1 MKNPLKV
8 FYLLWPPWY
17 KQKITALMLNR
28 GLYTSKQEEKII
40 KQEEENEKPP
50 KPSDY
55 RFYPERNCVLIT
67 TEGSIN
73 LHPAKY
79 KDDHTIEFKN
89 IDGKKKKIEIRP
101 IDKGTVKDKDKE
113 GKEIEKPIA
122 KAQAHILTLPLRRLM
137 PTKMLALLAPKVQRY
152 RVYTVQAEGEI
163 THDPNDDKLDEY
175 DKMRLE
181 SLLKIKGT
189 ATKADIV
196 SRIMAGLKEKLG
208 FWAYFRDVLYI
219 VVIVLLILSYQVFPN
234 L

>member
-17 KQKITALMLNR
+17 KQKITHFVSNR
-28 GLYTSKQEEKII
+28 GLYTSKQEDLVIN
-40 KQEEENEKPP
+40 QEEKDEIPEPR
-50 KPSDY
+50 DY
-55 RFYPERNCVLIT
+55 RFYPERNCILIT
-67 TEGSIN
+67 TEGS
-73 LHPAKY
+73 LDLRPAKY
-79 KDDHTIEFKN
+79 QDDHTIEFKN
-89 IDGKKKKIEIRP
+89 IDGKKKHVDIRP
-101 IDKGTVKDKDKE
+101 IEKE
-113 GKEIEKPIA
+113 TKA

-137 PTKMLALLAPKVQRY
+137 PTKLLALLAPKVQRY

-163 THDPNDDKLDEY
+163 THDPNDDNLDEY

-189 ATKADIV
+189 GTKADFIN
-196 SRIMAGLKEKLG
+196 RIMAGLKEKLG

-219 VVIVLLILSYQVFPN
+219 LVIVLLILSYQVFPN